1 MQSLLPCCLCFGL
14 LRVMGW
20 SYLATSHD
28 MTHAHNSTSPRVFVT
43 IYQRRRQQKQGLGIG
58 LPDACLLL
66 MGPMGKCVDGPP
78 LATALH
84 PLPRPGTLTPEPQ
97 PWPKPLS
104 LHAGL
109 QGRMKK
115 DLEKLG
121 LERAELQEKVTSL
134 QNQIYKAT
142 EKMDQFKLLMN
153 WNQEEIEQWAL
164 AQRQKEE
171 DNAAMEKYRHQDA
184 AKMKELTLALE
195 KMSKA
200 VVDKKSDLE
209 AEVMET
215 QAAQVQLDKAA
226 DDFR

>member
-1 MQSLLPCCLCFGL
+1 
-14 LRVMGW
+14 
-20 SYLATSHD
+20 
-28 MTHAHNSTSPRVFVT
+28 
-43 IYQRRRQQKQGLGIG
+43 
-58 LPDACLLL
+58 
-66 MGPMGKCVDGPP
+66 
-78 LATALH
+78 
-84 PLPRPGTLTPEPQ
+84 
-97 PWPKPLS
+97 
-104 LHAGL
+104 
-109 QGRMKK
+109 MKK